1 MCEFDTSR
9 AAGSIRATTAILIV
23 PSSGGQGA
31 GWIALVERDVPQT
44 NASPGPEGAQEM
56 LLRDMSGLKAQL
68 TRVTRDPDLAADLLQ
83 DAIVTALQKLEA
95 GEIEHR
101 GQLDGYV
108 YRVALNHL
116 RNYRRKDKSAVSGP
130 DALPEIEDT
139 EAEQRPARSILGG
152 QFGTVVAQLLKDMSS
167 PRDREVLIRFY
178 LQEEDR
184 GAICRSLALTDLQ
197 FNRVIFRA
205 RGRFRELLERRG
217 YGRSDFLAI
226 GLALIGA

>member
-1 MCEFDTSR
+1 
-9 AAGSIRATTAILIV
+9 
-23 PSSGGQGA
+23 
-31 GWIALVERDVPQT
+31 
-44 NASPGPEGAQEM
+44 M

-68 TRVTRDPDLAADLLQ
+68 TRVTRDAELAADLLQ

-116 RNYRRKDKSAVSGP
+116 RNHRRKDKSPISGP
-130 DALPEIEDT
+130 DSLPDLVD
-139 EAEQRPARSILGG
+139 AEGENRPARVIEGG
-152 QFGTVVAQLLKDMSS
+152 QWGTVVTRLLKEMSS

-184 GAICRSLALTDLQ
+184 GALCRSLALTDLQ

-205 RGRFRELLERRG
+205 RARFRELLERRG
-217 YGRSDFLAI
+217 YGKTDFLSI
-226 GLALIGA
+226 GLALLGA

>member
-1 MCEFDTSR
+1 
-9 AAGSIRATTAILIV
+9 
-23 PSSGGQGA
+23 
-31 GWIALVERDVPQT
+31 
-44 NASPGPEGAQEM
+44 M

-68 TRVTRDPDLAADLLQ
+68 TRVTRDAELAADLLQ

-116 RNYRRKDKSAVSGP
+116 RNHRRKDKSAISGP
-130 DALPEIEDT
+130 EELPELVD
-139 EAEQRPARSILGG
+139 AEGDARPGKVIAKG
-152 QFGTVVAQLLKDMSS
+152 QFSRVVTRLLKEMTS
-167 PRDREVLIRFY
+167 PRDREVLVRFY

-184 GAICRSLALTDLQ
+184 GALCRSLALTELQ

-217 YGRSDFLAI
+217 YDKADFLSIA
-226 GLALIGA
+226 LAL

>member
-1 MCEFDTSR
+1 M
-9 AAGSIRATTAILIV
+9 
-23 PSSGGQGA
+23 
-31 GWIALVERDVPQT
+31 VERDVPPT
-44 NASPGPEGAQEM
+44 NARAGDAVAKEM

-130 DALPEIEDT
+130 EALPEIED
-139 EAEQRPARSILGG
+139 AEGDQRPARTILGG
-152 QFGTVVAQLLKDMSS
+152 QFGTVVTQLLKEMSS

-217 YGRSDFLAI
+217 FGRSDFLAI

>member
-1 MCEFDTSR
+1 
-9 AAGSIRATTAILIV
+9 
-23 PSSGGQGA
+23 
-31 GWIALVERDVPQT
+31 
-44 NASPGPEGAQEM
+44 M

-68 TRVTRDPDLAADLLQ
+68 TRVTRDAELAADLLQ

-108 YRVALNHL
+108 YRVALNHF
-116 RNYRRKDKSAVSGP
+116 RNHRRKDKSAVSGSDP
-130 DALPEIEDT
+130 LEDLVD
-139 EAEQRPARSILGG
+139 EQGENRPSRSVLGG
-152 QFGTVVAQLLKDMSS
+152 QFGTLVSQLLKEMSS

-184 GAICRSLALTDLQ
+184 GALCRSLALTDLQ

-217 YGRSDFLAI
+217 YGKKDFLAQLAAL
-226 GLALIGA
+226 GLAWLGA

>member
-1 MCEFDTSR
+1 MR
-9 AAGSIRATTAILIV
+9 
-23 PSSGGQGA
+23 GA
-31 GWIALVERDVPQT
+31 GNRFDRLAERDGPLT
-44 NASPGPEGAQEM
+44 NEPSGQEGAPQQEM

-68 TRVTRDPDLAADLLQ
+68 TRVTRDAELAADLLQ

-116 RNYRRKDKSAVSGP
+116 RNHRRKDKSTVSGP
-130 DALPEIEDT
+130 EALPELVDT
-139 EAEQRPARSILGG
+139 ESENRPARVIEGG
-152 QFGTVVAQLLKDMSS
+152 RFGTVVTQLLKEMSS
-167 PRDREVLIRFY
+167 PRDREVLMRFY

-184 GAICRSLALTDLQ
+184 GALCKSLALTDLQ

-217 YGRSDFLAI
+217 YGKADFLSI
-226 GLALIGA
+226 GLLLLGA

>member
-1 MCEFDTSR
+1 MT
-9 AAGSIRATTAILIV
+9 
-23 PSSGGQGA
+23 
-31 GWIALVERDVPQT
+31 ERDGHLT
-44 NASPGPEGAQEM
+44 NTRSGTEGAQEV

-68 TRVTRDPDLAADLLQ
+68 TRVTRDAELAADLLQ

-116 RNYRRKDKSAVSGP
+116 RNYRRKDKSAISGP
-130 DALPEIEDT
+130 DTLPELVDAEG
-139 EAEQRPARSILGG
+139 EARPTRTIVGG
-152 QFGTVVAQLLKDMSS
+152 QFGSLVTQLLKEMSS

-178 LQEEDR
+178 LQEEER
-184 GAICRSLALTDLQ
+184 GALCQSLALTDLQ

-205 RGRFRELLERRG
+205 RGRFRELLEKRG
-217 YGRSDFLAI
+217 YGKSDFLASLLAI
-226 GLALIGA
+226 GLALLGA

>member
-1 MCEFDTSR
+1 
-9 AAGSIRATTAILIV
+9 
-23 PSSGGQGA
+23 
-31 GWIALVERDVPQT
+31 
-44 NASPGPEGAQEM
+44 M

-68 TRVTRDPDLAADLLQ
+68 TRVTRDAELAADLLQ

-116 RNYRRKDKSAVSGP
+116 RNHRRKDKSPVSTP
-130 DALPEIEDT
+130 DTLSELVDT
-139 EAEQRPARSILGG
+139 EGEAKPSRAIAGS
-152 QFGTVVAQLLKDMSS
+152 QFTRVVTQLLKEMSS

-184 GAICRSLALTDLQ
+184 SALCRSLALTDLQ

-217 YGRSDFLAI
+217 YGKADFLAI

>member
-1 MCEFDTSR
+1 
-9 AAGSIRATTAILIV
+9 
-23 PSSGGQGA
+23 
-31 GWIALVERDVPQT
+31 
-44 NASPGPEGAQEM
+44 M

-68 TRVTRDPDLAADLLQ
+68 TRVTRDAELAADLLQ

-116 RNYRRKDKSAVSGP
+116 RNHRRKDKSPVSGP
-130 DALPEIEDT
+130 EALPELVD
-139 EAEQRPARSILGG
+139 AESENRPARVLENGR
-152 QFGTVVAQLLKDMSS
+152 FGTVVAQLLKEMPS
-167 PRDREVLIRFY
+167 PRDREVLMRFY

-184 GAICRSLALTDLQ
+184 GALCRSLALTDLQ

-217 YGRSDFLAI
+217 YGKADLLAI
-226 GLALIGA
+226 GLVLLGA

>member
-1 MCEFDTSR
+1 
-9 AAGSIRATTAILIV
+9 
-23 PSSGGQGA
+23 
-31 GWIALVERDVPQT
+31 
-44 NASPGPEGAQEM
+44 M

-68 TRVTRDPDLAADLLQ
+68 TRVTRDAELAADLLQ

-116 RNYRRKDKSAVSGP
+116 RNYRRKDKSPVSGP
-130 DALPEIEDT
+130 DSLTDLVDADGEN
-139 EAEQRPARSILGG
+139 RPARVIQGG
-152 QFGTVVAQLLKDMSS
+152 QFGTVVTRLLKEMSS

-184 GAICRSLALTDLQ
+184 SALCRSLALTDLQ

-205 RGRFRELLERRG
+205 RARFRELLERRG
-217 YGRSDFLAI
+217 YGKADLLSI
-226 GLALIGA
+226 GLALLGA

>member
-1 MCEFDTSR
+1 MGEH
-9 AAGSIRATTAILIV
+9 
-23 PSSGGQGA
+23 
-31 GWIALVERDVPQT
+31 DVPLT
-44 NASPGPEGAQEM
+44 DKPSGHEGNQEM

-68 TRVTRDPDLAADLLQ
+68 TRVTRDAELAADLLQ

-130 DALPEIEDT
+130 DELPELVDSEG
-139 EAEQRPARSILGG
+139 EARPAKAIATG
-152 QFGTVVAQLLKDMSS
+152 QFSRVVTRLLKEMTS
-167 PRDREVLIRFY
+167 PRDREVLVRFY

-184 GAICRSLALTDLQ
+184 GALCRSLALTELQ

-205 RGRFRELLERRG
+205 RGRFRQILERRG
-217 YGRSDFLAI
+217 YDKGDFLGIA
-226 GLALIGA
+226 LAL